1 MAVTDGDGIKVANNQ
16 LTTVIVKNEPYV
28 TIRLHKVDSQKTG
41 MSLSGA
47 EFALYATEEDAK
59 NDKNRLPVNGQTG
72 GADTVTTG
80 TDGMAVF
87 TGLIPGTTYWYRE
100 LTAPAGYEASSEPVE
115 ITAPDQPSNYAD
127 VTQDVTNDRY
137 GKFQVYKEGGTLDN
151 TGVMQPL
158 AGAEFQYYP
167 WLTQNPGADL
177 LAAQQNGTRCV

>member
-1 MAVTDGDGIKVANNQ
+1 M
-16 LTTVIVKNEPYV
+16 
-28 TIRLHKVDSQKTG
+28 
-41 MSLSGA
+41 
-47 EFALYATEEDAK
+47 
-59 NDKNRLPVNGQTG
+59 NGQTG

-87 TGLIPGTTYWYRE
+87 TGLIPGTDYWYRE
-100 LTAPAGYEASSEPVE
+100 LTAPTGYEASSEPVK

-167 WLTQNPGADL
+167 RLTQNPGA
-177 LAAQQNGTRCV
+177 TCWRPSRTVPSKH